1 VSAGYDDGVVINA
14 GSAYDVDDIAPAAA
28 TRAHVGTPASPE
40 VIDRI
45 HADVRSGTIAR
56 DHVPTGA
63 HAVTSSG

>member
-14 GSAYDVDDIAPAAA
+14 GVAYDVDASRQAAA

-45 HADVRSGTIAR
+45 HA
-56 DHVPTGA
+56 
-63 HAVTSSG
+63 